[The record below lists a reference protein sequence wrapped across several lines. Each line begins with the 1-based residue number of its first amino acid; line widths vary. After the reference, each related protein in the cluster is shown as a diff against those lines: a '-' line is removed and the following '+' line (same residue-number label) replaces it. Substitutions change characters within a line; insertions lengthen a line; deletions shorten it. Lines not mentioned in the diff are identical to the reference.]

1 MKTSLRPFSKLYE
14 PDTADLSAFTHE
26 VSTHA
31 ADVLGQK
38 VLEFCHLL
46 RANGIEVTASR
57 IIDTFRALKVVSFF
71 HRGDFYTLLQAN
83 LISRATDR
91 ELFQQL
97 FLQFWR
103 GPTWAGVPDPC
114 IPAIEDGCELP
125 PPRPEALSL
134 QFDRHDNGQA
144 PAGEKPQHSLSLYS
158 PAEVLS
164 RKDFGKMTEQEL
176 LRVQRLI
183 MTMARQMATR
193 LSRRKRAAA
202 KAAAV
207 DPGPCARA
215 YVTAARCSSSSTAGR
230 RLARPRWS
238 CCVMSVGRW
247 TCTRAFF
254 YNSSMGFRTACA
266 AWRPLCSAPV

>member
-31 ADVLGQK
+31 ADVLSQK

-97 FLQFWR
+97 FLQFWH
-103 GPTWAGVPDPC
+103 GPTWA
-114 IPAIEDGCELP
+114 
-125 PPRPEALSL
+125 S
-134 QFDRHDNGQA
+134 F
-144 PAGEKPQHSLSLYS
+144 
-158 PAEVLS
+158 
-164 RKDFGKMTEQEL
+164 
-176 LRVQRLI
+176 
-183 MTMARQMATR
+183 
-193 LSRRKRAAA
+193 
-202 KAAAV
+202 
-207 DPGPCARA
+207 
-215 YVTAARCSSSSTAGR
+215 SSSTAR
-230 RLARPRWS
+230 
-238 CCVMSVGRW
+238 
-247 TCTRAFF
+247 
-254 YNSSMGFRTACA
+254 
-266 AWRPLCSAPV
+266 